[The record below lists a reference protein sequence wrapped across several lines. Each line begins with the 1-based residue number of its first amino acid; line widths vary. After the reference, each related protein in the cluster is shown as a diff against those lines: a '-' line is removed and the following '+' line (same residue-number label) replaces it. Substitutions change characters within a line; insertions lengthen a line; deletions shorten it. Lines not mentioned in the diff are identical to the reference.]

1 MCLLCRVLL
10 FGPCPAR
17 RYGQWAL
24 VCGIKK
30 SLPDPIDLEKVV
42 FAVFAV
48 GPVSLRI
55 PNSMHDNCRV
65 SIVDTEEMPISYP
78 DLADCRL
85 CSSTL
90 DILVV
95 CICYR

>member
-1 MCLLCRVLL
+1 MFLLCRVL
-10 FGPCPAR
+10 FGPYPTR

-30 SLPDPIDLEKVV
+30 SLPDLIDLEKVV

-65 SIVDTEEMPISYP
+65 SIVDTEEMPIIQTS
-78 DLADCRL
+78 L
-85 CSSTL
+85 T
-90 DILVV
+90 VV
-95 CICYR
+95 CAAQL